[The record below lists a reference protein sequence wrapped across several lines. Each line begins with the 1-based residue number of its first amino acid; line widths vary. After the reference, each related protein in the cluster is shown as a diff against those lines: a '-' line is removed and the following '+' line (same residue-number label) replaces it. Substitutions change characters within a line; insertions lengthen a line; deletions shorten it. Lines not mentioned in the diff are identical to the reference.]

1 MANLN
6 FQQPPRSIAN
16 AALTGRTAGGF
27 GGSSMSGHVTPT
39 SGMFQTDFATSY
51 PGAANYGQQTQQ
63 PPQLSPNRNAQLSVG
78 GPALSSGNRNANL
91 FGQRPFVERRAM
103 GLGSGPMSNMG
114 NFMQSGRGGYGTGG
128 GGGGGPLN
136 NFHVF
141 GGGGGGGSGA
151 DSSTPA
157 LLDPTEFPS
166 LTNARGQNDQ
176 TLPQSNPLQPPGSKP
191 YVGMVKQPTSEQSE
205 FTMSNEDFPALPGT
219 QNSDGTTNA
228 IGGNSSGGVGSA
240 AGGGV
245 GITENNLDGTEKA
258 MNSIVVSGGSSGSS
272 SGSAVGGGNGL
283 GAVGSGL
290 GGVVVGGGSSSS
302 GSSGGVVNATHV
314 GLVGAGGGGVG
325 GGGVNVNS
333 VPGNNA
339 MMGVGGGLG
348 SSGAGSEHMN
358 DNSSNDK
365 LVKSGVQTSP
375 DGKVTNIP
383 ASMVNNQFGMV
394 GLLTFIRAAETD
406 PNLVTLSLGTDLTGL
421 GLNLN
426 SQESLHPTFAGPFV
440 EQPCRAQDVE
450 YNVPPE
456 YLINFAIRD
465 KLTAPALKKLQED
478 LLFFLFYT
486 NIGDMMQLMAAAE
499 LHSREWRYHVEEK
512 IWITRIPGIN
522 QYEKNGTKER
532 GTFYYFDAQSWKRL
546 SKVFQID
553 AEKLDKCPNINAF
566 MNGQSV

>member
-16 AALTGRTAGGF
+16 AALAGRTTGGF
-27 GGSSMSGHVTPT
+27 GGSSLTGHVTPT
-39 SGMFQTDFATSY
+39 SGMFQT
-51 PGAANYGQQTQQ
+51 GAASYGQTQQ
-63 PPQLSPNRNAQLSVG
+63 QQPQQQPQLSPNRNAQLSVG
-78 GPALSSGNRNANL
+78 GPALSSGSRNANL
-91 FGQRPFVERRAM
+91 FGPRQFVERRAM
-103 GLGSGPMSNMG
+103 QGLGSGPMSNMG
-114 NFMQSGRGGYGTGG
+114 NFMQTGRGGYGTGG
-128 GGGGGPLN
+128 GGGPLN
-136 NFHVF
+136 SFHVF
-141 GGGGGGGSGA
+141 GGSGA
-151 DSSTPA
+151 DVSTPA

-191 YVGMVKQPTSEQSE
+191 YGNFFTSFGMVKQPTSEQSE

-228 IGGNSSGGVGSA
+228 VGSSGSGGVGSGGNA
-240 AGGGV
+240 TGGV
-245 GITENNLDGTEKA
+245 TENHLDGTEKA
-258 MNSIVVSGGSSGSS
+258 MNSIVVSGSSGT
-272 SGSAVGGGNGL
+272 SGTSVGVVGGNGL

-290 GGVVVGGGSSSS
+290 GGVVVGGGGGGGGNAAIGSV
-302 GSSGGVVNATHV
+302 GSSHV
-314 GLVGAGGGGVG
+314 GLVGSSG
-325 GGGVNVNS
+325 VNS
-333 VPGNNA
+333 VTSSNA

-348 SSGAGSEHMN
+348 SGPGSGGNGGASGCGVGDHLN

-383 ASMVNNQFGMV
+383 ATMVNNQFGMV

-426 SQESLHPTFAGPFV
+426 SQESLHTTFAGPFV

-450 YNVPPE
+450 FNVPPE

-465 KLTAPALKKLQED
+465 KLTAPVLKKLQED

-486 NIGDMMQLMAAAE
+486 NIGDIMQLMAAAE

-553 AEKLDKCPNINAF
+553 AEKLDKCPNISAF

>member
-16 AALTGRTAGGF
+16 AALTGRTTGGF

-39 SGMFQTDFATSY
+39 SGMFQTADFATSY
-51 PGAANYGQQTQQ
+51 PGATNYGQQTQQ
-63 PPQLSPNRNAQLSVG
+63 PQQLSPNRNAQLSVG
-78 GPALSSGNRNANL
+78 GPALSSGNRTSNL

-103 GLGSGPMSNMG
+103 QGLGSGPMSNMG

-128 GGGGGPLN
+128 GGGGGGPLN

-141 GGGGGGGSGA
+141 GGGGNGA
-151 DSSTPA
+151 DASTPA

-228 IGGNSSGGVGSA
+228 IGSSSGGIGNA
-240 AGGGV
+240 AGGG
-245 GITENNLDGTEKA
+245 GIGGSGIAENNLDGTEKT
-258 MNSIVVSGGSSGSS
+258 MNSIVVSGGGSS
-272 SGSAVGGGNGL
+272 AASAVVGGNGL

-290 GGVVVGGGSSSS
+290 GGVVVGGGGG
-302 GSSGGVVNATHV
+302 GSSGASGVGSATHV
-314 GLVGAGGGGVG
+314 GLVGSGGG
-325 GGGVNVNS
+325 GGGVNS
-333 VPGNNA
+333 VTGQNA

-348 SSGAGSEHMN
+348 SGAGGDHMN

-465 KLTAPALKKLQED
+465 KLTAPALKVLQED

-486 NIGDMMQLMAAAE
+486 NIGDKMQLMAASE

-553 AEKLDKCPNINAF
+553 AEKLDKCPNVSAF
-566 MNGQSV
+566 MNGKSV

>member
-16 AALTGRTAGGF
+16 AALAGRTTGGF
-27 GGSSMSGHVTPT
+27 GGSSLTGHVTPT
-39 SGMFQTDFATSY
+39 SGMFQTASY
-51 PGAANYGQQTQQ
+51 GQTQQ
-63 PPQLSPNRNAQLSVG
+63 QQPQQQPQLSPNRNAQLSVG
-78 GPALSSGNRNANL
+78 GPALSSGSRNANL
-91 FGQRPFVERRAM
+91 FGPRQFVERRAM
-103 GLGSGPMSNMG
+103 QGLGSGPMSNMG
-114 NFMQSGRGGYGTGG
+114 NFMQTGRGGYGTGG
-128 GGGGGPLN
+128 GGGPLN
-136 NFHVF
+136 SFHVF
-141 GGGGGGGSGA
+141 GGSGA
-151 DSSTPA
+151 DVSTPA

-228 IGGNSSGGVGSA
+228 VGSSGSGGVGSGGNA
-240 AGGGV
+240 TGGV
-245 GITENNLDGTEKA
+245 TENHLDGTEKA
-258 MNSIVVSGGSSGSS
+258 MNSIVVSGSSGT
-272 SGSAVGGGNGL
+272 SGTSVGVVGGNGL

-290 GGVVVGGGSSSS
+290 GGVVVGGGGGGGGNAAIGSV
-302 GSSGGVVNATHV
+302 GSSHV
-314 GLVGAGGGGVG
+314 GLVGSSG
-325 GGGVNVNS
+325 VNS
-333 VPGNNA
+333 VTSSNA

-348 SSGAGSEHMN
+348 SGPGSGGNGGASGCGVGDHLN

-383 ASMVNNQFGMV
+383 ATMVNNQFGMV

-426 SQESLHPTFAGPFV
+426 SQESLHTTFAGPFV

-450 YNVPPE
+450 FNVPPE

-465 KLTAPALKKLQED
+465 KLTAPVLKKLQED

-486 NIGDMMQLMAAAE
+486 NIGDIMQLMAAAE

-553 AEKLDKCPNINAF
+553 AEKLDKCPNISAF

>member
-16 AALTGRTAGGF
+16 AALAGRTTGGF
-27 GGSSMSGHVTPT
+27 GGSSLTGHVTPT
-39 SGMFQTDFATSY
+39 SGMFQT
-51 PGAANYGQQTQQ
+51 GAASYGQAQQQQ
-63 PPQLSPNRNAQLSVG
+63 PQQQPQLSPNRNAQLSVG
-78 GPALSSGNRNANL
+78 GPALSSGSRNANL
-91 FGQRPFVERRAM
+91 FGPRQFVERRAM
-103 GLGSGPMSNMG
+103 QGLGSGPMSNMG
-114 NFMQSGRGGYGTGG
+114 NFMQTGRGGYGTGG
-128 GGGGGPLN
+128 GGGPLN
-136 NFHVF
+136 SFHVF
-141 GGGGGGGSGA
+141 GGSGA
-151 DSSTPA
+151 DVSTPA

-191 YVGMVKQPTSEQSE
+191 YGNFFTSFGMVKQPTSEQSE

-228 IGGNSSGGVGSA
+228 VGSSGSGGVGSGGNA
-240 AGGGV
+240 TGGV
-245 GITENNLDGTEKA
+245 TENHLDGTEKA
-258 MNSIVVSGGSSGSS
+258 MNSIVVSGSSGT
-272 SGSAVGGGNGL
+272 SGTSVGVVGGNGL

-290 GGVVVGGGSSSS
+290 GGVVVGGGGGGGGSAAIGSV
-302 GSSGGVVNATHV
+302 GSSHV
-314 GLVGAGGGGVG
+314 GLVGSSG
-325 GGGVNVNS
+325 VNS
-333 VPGNNA
+333 VTSSNA

-348 SSGAGSEHMN
+348 SGTGSGGNGGASGCGVGDHLN

-383 ASMVNNQFGMV
+383 ATMVNNQFGMV

-426 SQESLHPTFAGPFV
+426 SQESLHTTFAGPFV

-450 YNVPPE
+450 FNVPPE

-465 KLTAPALKKLQED
+465 KLTAPVLKKLQED

-486 NIGDMMQLMAAAE
+486 NIGDIMQLMAAAE

-553 AEKLDKCPNINAF
+553 AEKLDKCPNISAF